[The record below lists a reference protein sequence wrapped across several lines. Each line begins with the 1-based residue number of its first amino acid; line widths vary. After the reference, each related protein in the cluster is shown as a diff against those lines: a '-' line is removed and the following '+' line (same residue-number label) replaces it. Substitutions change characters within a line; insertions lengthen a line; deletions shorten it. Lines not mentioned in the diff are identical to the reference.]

1 MITHRMNVRRQLRSA
16 RVSALTTEERR
27 AELLEAQA
35 RITGESPAPTPSN
48 VPISP
53 AASPEPPGREPRV
66 L

>member
-16 RVSALTTEERR
+16 RVSALTTEERT

-35 RITGESPAPTPSN
+35 RASGESPGRSGSN
-48 VPISP
+48 VPTSQ
-53 AASPEPPGREPRV
+53 AASPEPPSREPRA